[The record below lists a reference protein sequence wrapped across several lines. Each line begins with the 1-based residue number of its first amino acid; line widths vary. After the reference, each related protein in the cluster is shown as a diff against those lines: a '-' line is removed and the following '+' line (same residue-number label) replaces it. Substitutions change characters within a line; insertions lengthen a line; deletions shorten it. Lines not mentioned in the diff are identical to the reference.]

1 MGGTGQYETGLH
13 SRGFVGRSA
22 DATRMRVASRVKW
35 RNWKGKVGCEYI
47 GVRRRYKDIRK
58 KGHVP
63 VQCVT
68 SVFGK

>member
-1 MGGTGQYETGLH
+1 
-13 SRGFVGRSA
+13 VGRSA